1 PWTTLSLT
9 KIRRA
14 DAPHFFRKRV
24 SAVFPGY
31 FFLKANFDVQ
41 KIDTIRAHSAFCDFV
56 KFGSQITPVNT
67 RVVEALM
74 KKYPDPTHHPAAR
87 DELEVASNIWLTKS
101 QYKRLTQLEKMEH
114 PISRTAMLFDMIT
127 HADAWG
133 F

>member
-1 PWTTLSLT
+1 M
-9 KIRRA
+9 
-14 DAPHFFRKRV
+14 
-24 SAVFPGY
+24 
-31 FFLKANFDVQ
+31 
-41 KIDTIRAHSAFCDFV
+41 IRAHSAFCVFV
-56 KFGSQITPVNT
+56 KLGSKIAPVNT

-87 DELEVASNIWLTKS
+87 AELEAASDIWLTKS
-101 QYKRLTQLEKMEH
+101 QYKRITQLYKTDH